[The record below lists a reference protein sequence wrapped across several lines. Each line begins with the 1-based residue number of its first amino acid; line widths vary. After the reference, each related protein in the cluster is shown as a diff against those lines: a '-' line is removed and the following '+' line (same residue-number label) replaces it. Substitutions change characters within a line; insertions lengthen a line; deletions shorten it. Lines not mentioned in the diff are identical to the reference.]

1 LNGNSL
7 EALLEMT
14 PWDDEFYDLTEKF
27 YLTRNKKSDIHIDE
41 PESLAKQV
49 GWQSYQS
56 QNQNFEIATDLE
68 DISWGSVN
76 SVLDVGCGCGELVRY
91 LREVRGFTG
100 TYTGIDILERF
111 IHKATQR
118 YGDDSR
124 NTFICGN
131 ILSCNQLLSSYDIVI
146 SMGTLTVNYDYPSAC
161 GEKTAYFT
169 KTLIELICSLA
180 QAAVVLYFIDEE
192 KTTFME
198 RAIAENMA
206 LYHADRICDQLIQ
219 SSKSGYKQLTIAS
232 YPNPASSK
240 TIAKIYYGA

>member
-1 LNGNSL
+1 
-7 EALLEMT
+7 MT

-27 YLTRNKKSDIHIDE
+27 YFKRSKNSDIHVDE
-41 PESLAKQV
+41 LESLAKQV

-56 QNQNFEIATDLE
+56 QNQNFAMATDLE
-68 DISWGSVN
+68 DIAWGSVN

-91 LREVRGFTG
+91 LREVKGFTG

-111 IHKATQR
+111 IHTATQR

-124 NTFICGN
+124 NAFICGN
-131 ILSCNQLLSSYDIVI
+131 ILSCSQLLNSYDIVI

-169 KTLIELICSLA
+169 QTLIELICSLA
-180 QAAVVLYFIDEE
+180 RVSVVLYFIDED

-206 LYHADRICDQLIQ
+206 LYQVDTIREQLIQ
-219 SSKSGYKQLTIAS
+219 SSKRGYKQLTIAS

-240 TIAKIYYGA
+240 TIAKIYY